1 METAPMQPS
10 VSLILATIGTTDRLP
25 RLARSLA
32 AQSVR
37 DFELIV
43 VNQGAPEALDPFFA
57 LLPGDI
63 PRTSLRS
70 PKGLSRARNV
80 GLAAARGGIVGFPDD
95 DAWYPAT
102 LVDTL
107 AQLFRRE
114 AGLDMLTGVTRDAD
128 GALSN
133 GTFLEAAA
141 DLDAANVWNAGNS
154 NSIFVRRAPALAV
167 KGFDETLGAGS
178 GTPFGSG
185 EETDLLLRLLAA
197 GHRGRFLPDLVVHH
211 DQVDQR
217 IAPSVLRRAQL
228 YAQGYG
234 RVLRLHGYS
243 RGFVA
248 WRVGRSLAA
257 AALAGGRG
265 RLAEAQR
272 RLIWARGILDG
283 YAMPLGATGEPL
295 TGSGPGRAWPPGP
308 SH

>member
-1 METAPMQPS
+1 MPPS
-10 VSLILATIGTTDRLP
+10 VSLILATIGATDRLP

-32 AQSVR
+32 AQQTR

-43 VNQGAPEALDPFFA
+43 VNQGPPEALDPFFA

-63 PRTSLRS
+63 PCTNLRS

-80 GLAAARGGIVGFPDD
+80 GLAAARGEIVGFPDD
-95 DAWYPAT
+95 DAWYPPT
-102 LVDTL
+102 LVGTL
-107 AQLFRRE
+107 IDLFRRE
-114 AGLDMLTGVTRDAD
+114 AGRDMLTGVTRDAD

-141 DLDAANVWNAGNS
+141 DLDAANVWKAGNS
-154 NSIFVRRAPALAV
+154 NSIFVRRLPALAV
-167 KGFDETLGAGS
+167 RGFDETLGAGS

-185 EETDLLLRLLAA
+185 EETDFLLRLFAA

-211 DQVDQR
+211 DQVDQS
-217 IAPSVLRRAQL
+217 IDPAVLRRARL

-243 RGFVA
+243 RGFA
-248 WRVGRSLAA
+248 TYRAGRSLAA

-265 RLAEAQR
+265 RLAEARR

-283 YAMPLGATGEPL
+283 YAMALGAAGEAPQ
-295 TGSGPGRAWPPGP
+295 
-308 SH
+308 